1 MSRIIHP
8 LCAAL
13 LLGGV
18 LTVSCSRGERPQTKT
33 KPARL
38 QTLTVREG
46 ILQFADGSE
55 VNLWG
60 VNFQPNLSWE
70 HALRMQPHGLF
81 MPLRVEEMKQ
91 MTDESF
97 AQLERL
103 GCTVIRI
110 HICPADFVDGQGRFV
125 ERIWLDLLDYT
136 MAEARKRGIYVYLT
150 LINEMKN
157 GETQSPAFKDSF
169 PHKYARVEWLVVP
182 EAVEAARQYTRA
194 LLNRQNPYDQ
204 TRYQDNPAFALIEP
218 VNEPEYVSREAMA
231 RHPRI
236 QKVYQDWL
244 RAEGRKDDAKAFGAF
259 RYGTALAYLS
269 GMVGVIRAEGAKQ
282 PLVWNC
288 GWPRNIQHNE
298 EIFQAIAD
306 SKMDAISYCLY
317 PGQDDLKFPF
327 WKYPEDL
334 SARNYL
340 PYLKQVSE
348 CEDWMGWIRAPRFAS
363 KAKLVYEFETMCNQ
377 RTYLFPAMAK
387 LFRSTGVQVATLWT
401 YTLSGYAPYCG
412 GTHVFN
418 LETTPRKAASFMI
431 GGEVFRHLPR
441 GVPFT
446 TTGHDAD
453 AFQGFSLSH
462 PLDLSVAMTDD
473 SLIHSGPLPQGFAAA
488 PREPRRI
495 VGVGDSPFV
504 SYAGTGLHFLE
515 RISDTQL
522 HLTILPNARF
532 LSAHWQRKTGRTPVV
547 ELDRATTFPFRLRL
561 PGKRIIAKVERRVG
575 QGWQAVTVANDQ
587 FPGSAGEYQV
597 TLTGN

>member
-1 MSRIIHP
+1 MNKIFSP

-13 LLGGV
+13 LMSGL
-18 LTVSCSRGERPQTKT
+18 LAVSCSRTEGPQTKSQ
-33 KPARL
+33 PAKL
-38 QTLTVREG
+38 QTMTVRDG
-46 ILQFADGSE
+46 VLRFADGSE

-70 HALRMQPHGLF
+70 HAARMELQGLF
-81 MPLRVEEMKQ
+81 TPLKAEEMKK

-97 AQLERL
+97 DQIERL
-103 GCTVIRI
+103 GCNVIRI
-110 HICPADFVDGQGRFV
+110 HLCPADFVDGQGRLV

-136 MAEARKRGIYVYLT
+136 MAEARMRGIYVYLT
-150 LINEMKN
+150 LMNEMRN
-157 GETQSPAFKDSF
+157 GGTQAPAFNDAF
-169 PHKYARVEWLVVP
+169 PHKFARVEWMVVP
-182 EAVEAARQYTRA
+182 EAVAAAQQYTRA

-204 TRYQDNPAFALIEP
+204 TRYQDNPAIALIEP
-218 VNEPEYVSREAMA
+218 VNEPDYLTREELDKN
-231 RHPRI
+231 PRI

-244 RAEGRKDDAKAFGAF
+244 RAAGRKDDATAFGAF
-259 RYGTALAYLS
+259 RYETALAYLN
-269 GMVGVIRAEGAKQ
+269 GIAGVIRTEGAKQ

-317 PGQDDLKFPF
+317 PGQDDLKVPF

-334 SARNYL
+334 SDRNYL

-348 CEDWMGWIRAPRFAS
+348 REDWMGWIRTPRFAS
-363 KAKLVYEFETMCNQ
+363 KAKVVYEFETMCNQ

-401 YTLSGYAPYCG
+401 YVLSGYAPYCG
-412 GTHVFN
+412 GTHVLN

-431 GGEVFRHLPR
+431 GGEVFRDLPR

-446 TTGHDAD
+446 TTGNDAD

-462 PLDLSVAMTDD
+462 PLDLSVAVTDD
-473 SLIHSGPLPQGFAAA
+473 SLIHSGPLPQDFAAL
-488 PREPRRI
+488 PQKPRRI

-504 SYAGTGLHFLE
+504 GYAGTGLHFLE
-515 RISDTQL
+515 QTSDTQYQ
-522 HLTILPNARF
+522 LTILPNARF
-532 LSAHWQRKTGRTPVV
+532 LSPHWLKKPDGKPIV
-547 ELDRATTFPFRLRL
+547 ELDRTTTLQFRLQL
-561 PGKRIIAKVERRVG
+561 PGKPTLAKVERKVG
-575 QGWQAVTVANDQ
+575 QGWQSVIFENDQ
-587 FPGSAGEYQV
+587 FPASPGEYRII
-597 TLTGN
+597 LK